1 MDFCQRKGRRYWTE
15 SETRIF
21 RGAHSIEEYPLILP
35 WENVCVFGWVLPCL
49 LSLQSI
55 LPFTSLS
62 NIDRNI
68 NLEPKGVTLTHPSCG
83 WFENNKARHKTIIDN
98 RNFSFSKSLFTLM
111 QKLQKNVLSY
121 SLCFSGRIWR
131 TRQEG
136 VSHRRRGF
144 ALHIWCKETRTAV
157 DTQVPLF
164 SEDHERTFFFPVDK
178 KDQQCLNN
186 DSSSYYEGLV
196 PCFLKWNCLLC
207 QFRMCIFF
215 SFRFPPSLPFTSHVL
230 HHKTKT
236 SEIYSGWRSKHI
248 N

>member
-1 MDFCQRKGRRYWTE
+1 MSQQPIWVAHTIGKSTFAFQVFFFLAKENGSLHTRCNPTEHWLNLGNVTQWSLPIALRDNYLAPMDFCQQKGRRYWTE

-164 SEDHERTFFFPVDK
+164 SEDHERTV
-178 KDQQCLNN
+178 
-186 DSSSYYEGLV
+186 
-196 PCFLKWNCLLC
+196 
-207 QFRMCIFF
+207 FF
-215 SFRFPPSLPFTSHVL
+215 SC
-230 HHKTKT
+230 
-236 SEIYSGWRSKHI
+236 W
-248 N
+248 